1 MASAPGTL
9 GNLRADRDAI
19 VEFSCRPC
27 RSALPSVDDP
37 SKPRQERRRR
47 PARKGRRNAMKFL
60 MTYEPKVKE
69 PPTPE
74 KMARLGKFTQESA
87 KAGILLMT
95 GGLQRPTKGTR
106 LTLSDGNFTIDGP
119 YAE

>member
-1 MASAPGTL
+1 
-9 GNLRADRDAI
+9 
-19 VEFSCRPC
+19 
-27 RSALPSVDDP
+27 
-37 SKPRQERRRR
+37 
-47 PARKGRRNAMKFL
+47 MKFL

-119 YAE
+119 YAEKSADEAIEVARRFMSVAGDGQTEVLAVYEPPSGGGK